1 MDAGA
6 PLSGILAVDKP
17 LRMSSMRAVEIV
29 RRRAGGTRTGHAG
42 TLDPLA
48 TGVLVL
54 ALGRCTR
61 EIESLMATEKRYET
75 EIDFTAFTATD
86 DMEGERTEA
95 TGARFDA
102 AAADPARWCAQALAP
117 VLAAMRGTVMQ
128 RPPAYSAMKIGGR
141 RAYAIARRG
150 GTPEIA
156 PRPVTVHSIEL
167 RAFEWPLATLAIH
180 CGKGFYVRSLAREL
194 GDALGVGGHCR
205 SIRRTAVGAWTIDR
219 AVPMDALPER
229 ITADWLGRMGTL
241 APPAPASAPAPAPSR
256 SPSAPQTPPL
266 PPSPPQP
273 PSPPGD
279 R

>member
-1 MDAGA
+1 MDASA

-86 DMEGERTEA
+86 DMEGARTEA
-95 TGARFDA
+95 QGARFDA
-102 AAADPARWCAQALAP
+102 ACADPEGWRAQALAP

-128 RPPAYSAMKIGGR
+128 RPPAYSAMKIDGR

-156 PRPVTVHSIEL
+156 PRPVEVHSIEI
-167 RAFEWPLATLAIH
+167 RGFAWPVATLAIH

-194 GDALGVGGHCR
+194 GEALGVGGHCR

-219 AVPMDALPER
+219 AVPMDALPEQ
-229 ITADWLGRMGTL
+229 ITADWLARMGTL
-241 APPAPASAPAPAPSR
+241 APPPPPPPAPAPSR
-256 SPSAPQTPPL
+256 QPPRPQQPP
-266 PPSPPQP
+266 PPSPPD
-273 PSPPGD
+273 G